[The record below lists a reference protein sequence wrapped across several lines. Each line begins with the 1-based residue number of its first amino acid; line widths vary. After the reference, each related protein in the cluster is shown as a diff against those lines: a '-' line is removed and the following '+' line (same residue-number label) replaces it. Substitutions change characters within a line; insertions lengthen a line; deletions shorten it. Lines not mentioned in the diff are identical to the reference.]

1 MRAGLA
7 AIVAALLIAGCD
19 TPTTGSARAS
29 PRPTPTPAFIPVSEP
44 FDLYTH
50 CGILGTD
57 FAGRAFYLETLD
69 PSDVPY
75 RGNPSAPGWMTLVSP
90 HVAEFTDAG
99 GHRIRFVD
107 YLPGEVDHPYPL
119 TVLVMS
125 GGNQLGDRQF
135 AGRRWRT
142 TDTLPGVVGPP
153 YGNGQDAFTEVYG
166 TMTLLGDGNARFKS
180 NAGAIARFSPLPPV
194 GCA

>member
-1 MRAGLA
+1 MFML
-7 AIVAALLIAGCD
+7 
-19 TPTTGSARAS
+19 
-29 PRPTPTPAFIPVSEP
+29 VSQP
-44 FDLYTH
+44 FELYTH

-75 RGNPSAPGWMTLVSP
+75 LGDPFATGRMTLVSA
-90 HVAEFTDAG
+90 HTAEFTDAA

-107 YLPGEVDHPYPL
+107 YLPGEVDRPYPL
-119 TVLVMS
+119 TILVMS
-125 GGNQLGDRQF
+125 GGNQVGERQF

-153 YGNGQDAFTEVYG
+153 YGNGRDAYTEVHG
-166 TMTLLGDGNARFKS
+166 TMTLLGDGNARFTS
-180 NAGAIARFSPLPPV
+180 AAGAVVRFSPLTHLLC
-194 GCA
+194 G